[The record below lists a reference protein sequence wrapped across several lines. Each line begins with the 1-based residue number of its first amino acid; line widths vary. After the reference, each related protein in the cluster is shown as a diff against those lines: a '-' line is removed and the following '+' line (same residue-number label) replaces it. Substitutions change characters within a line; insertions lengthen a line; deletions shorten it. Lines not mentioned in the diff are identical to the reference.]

1 MDATNQAKTK
11 SEIRN
16 EIKERLSKQNKAQRL
31 RKSRLIKE
39 KLFKLA
45 EFKRA
50 NFVMFY
56 WAKEEEVQTRFM
68 ISAAQKLGKKV
79 LLPVILKGEKKIIA
93 SLIKDLNKE
102 LTPGP
107 YGVVQA
113 HPKYIRKIPSRL
125 IDLVVVPA
133 LAFDRGRR
141 RLGRGGGYYDK
152 FLASL
157 SGDTVRIGLAFD
169 FQVLKKLPTLS
180 HDISVMR
187 VISA

>member
-1 MDATNQAKTK
+1 MLK
-11 SEIRN
+11 SEIRK
-16 EIKERLSKQNKAQRL
+16 EIKERLNRQTKAQRL
-31 RKSRLIKE
+31 RKSLLIKE

-50 NFVMFY
+50 KLVMFY
-56 WAKEEEVQTRFM
+56 LATEEEVQTRVM
-68 ISAAQKLGKKV
+68 ISAAQRLGKKV

-93 SLIKDLNKE
+93 SLTKELNKE
-102 LTPGP
+102 LTRGP
-107 YGVVQA
+107 CGIMQP

-125 IDLVVVPA
+125 IDLVIVPA

-152 FLASL
+152 FLAGL
-157 SGDTVRIGLAFD
+157 SADTVSIGLAFD
-169 FQVLKKLPTLS
+169 FQVLKKLPALS
-180 HDISVMR
+180 HDISVTR